1 MSVTQLYLIRHGETT
16 WNAEGR
22 LQGQSESN
30 LSERGVAQAT
40 ERSSEILGYGF
51 DARYCSSS
59 QRTRETIYALLS
71 GGVEDVVYRDDL
83 REIMLGPWQGR
94 LIKELRQENPELY
107 EQFSNQ
113 PEQFELEGAETFQA
127 LQNRGVGALQQIADA
142 HPGQRVLVVSHGALI
157 KSCLLHWLQWPLA
170 QMWAEP
176 LIPNCSFSVLE
187 FSPEQGGRVVSI
199 ADSEV

>member
-40 ERSSEILGYGF
+40 ERSSEILGHGF

-83 REIMLGPWQGR
+83 REIMVGPWEGR
-94 LIKELRQENPELY
+94 LNRELKVEYPELFDTY
-107 EQFSNQ
+107 INQ
-113 PEQFELEGAETFQA
+113 PDQFELEGAETFQR
-127 LQNRGVGALQQIADA
+127 LQNRGVNALQQIAEA

-157 KSCLLHWLQWPLA
+157 KAALLHWLNWPLT
-170 QMWAEP
+170 QMWVEP
-176 LIPNCSFSVLE
+176 LIPNCSSSVVE

-199 ADSEV
+199 ADSDV